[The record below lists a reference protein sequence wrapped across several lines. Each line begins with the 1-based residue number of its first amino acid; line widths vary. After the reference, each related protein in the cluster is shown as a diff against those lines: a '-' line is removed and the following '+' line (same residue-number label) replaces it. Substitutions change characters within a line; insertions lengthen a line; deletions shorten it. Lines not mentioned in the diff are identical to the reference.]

1 MNTKKKKAQEIGIR
15 LRTLLKL
22 PKAHKWV
29 CYECFYGN
37 IDQPLFLGKNDFQIC
52 LEETFPHLKT
62 RSLKRAEWG
71 KIRRMMGKPRR
82 CSESFFAEERNALNM
97 KRKKI
102 RILQSQK
109 VVDIEQFRDLP
120 ENIPLSLV
128 IGAKVTAIL
137 RKPQEGLFMGT
148 IDAVDMTNGMYRI
161 TFDRHGIG
169 THSVPDYEV
178 ISNDPPTHIALSSF
192 QSKVRPRLPMF
203 ASSRFLQILGNQ
215 VAQALNDRDPLL
227 SSPISPSQIKQEPHY
242 SSNAN
247 NYEDEGTL
255 GGFPIKFLALLV
267 RLTKILNI
275 KKRTIFEL
283 KAMNTEAE
291 KMRSLQEPI
300 TRGFKK
306 QYASLILTL
315 EKLNNSL
322 DEHLKAVQSFT
333 AELFRSQNLPSVAEP
348 NSTKEKHLRLAKEI
362 MTKTLPS
369 VDVKSESSVNL
380 ITELLGLML
389 QLKSFAEI
397 EVGSQELQS
406 LENSLK
412 DCKKL
417 ISPSNQSHFD
427 SQVQVPIVF
436 IQSSLSHLGN
446 LGAFAESAIICNN
459 NNNLVS

>member
-1 MNTKKKKAQEIGIR
+1 MNLKKKKAQEIGLR

-62 RSLKRAEWG
+62 RSLKRAEWS

-82 CSESFFAEERNALNM
+82 CSEAFFAEERNALNL

-137 RKPQEGLFMGT
+137 RKPQEGLFMGI
-148 IDAVDMTNGMYRI
+148 IDAVDMTHGMYRI

-178 ISNDPPTHIALSSF
+178 ISNDPPTYIALSSF

-203 ASSRFLQILGNQ
+203 ASSRFLQLLGTQ

-227 SSPISPSQIKQEPHY
+227 SSPVSPSQIKQEPHFT
-242 SSNAN
+242 STNTN

-291 KMRSLQEPI
+291 KMRSLQDPI

-306 QYASLILTL
+306 QYAHLILTL
-315 EKLNNSL
+315 EKLNISL
-322 DEHLKAVQSFT
+322 DEHLKAVQHFT
-333 AELFRSQNLPSVAEP
+333 AELFKSSNLPSVAEP
-348 NSTKEKHLRLAKEI
+348 NNIKEKHLRQAKDTI
-362 MTKTLPS
+362 SKVS
-369 VDVKSESSVNL
+369 SSFDVKSEASLNL

-412 DCKKL
+412 DAKKL
-417 ISPSNQSHFD
+417 VNQINHSHFE
-427 SQVQVPIVF
+427 SQAQVPIAF
-436 IQSSLSHLGN
+436 MQSSLSHLGN
-446 LGAFAESAIICNN
+446 LGAFAESATICNN
-459 NNNLVS
+459 LVT